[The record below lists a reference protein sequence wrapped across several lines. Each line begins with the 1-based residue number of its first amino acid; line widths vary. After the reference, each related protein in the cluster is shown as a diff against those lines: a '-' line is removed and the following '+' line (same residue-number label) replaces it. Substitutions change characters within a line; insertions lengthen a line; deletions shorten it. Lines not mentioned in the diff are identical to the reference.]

1 MKLQIGSNLG
11 NNKIR
16 LDFRQSPGK
25 PDNAP
30 NYQIDVQKADEFVKK
45 YNKQSKTLLN
55 FTVLTSAAGALA
67 GFFAAI
73 KAKSPIKVMLSIFIG
88 TLAGLCAGTAF
99 SASKKNSLMKQYN
112 IKEI

>member
-67 GFFAAI
+67 GF
-73 KAKSPIKVMLSIFIG
+73 
-88 TLAGLCAGTAF
+88 CAGTAF